1 MADNISVPITEES
14 ITVIISEGVTWDG
27 ISGKP
32 TAVAESSFIV
42 SDATP
47 FSWFVKTLAQVK
59 TILGLNLAVQTIP
72 FAIPLAI
79 DVTTYKDWKCT
90 TASGDTTLN
99 ITGEADGEA
108 GMVEIYN
115 SASGVITLG
124 TMFTKN
130 AGGGTMDSAAS
141 GDNIIAWTKSG
152 SDIIFSISQV
162 S

>member
-1 MADNISVPITEES
+1 MDNISVPITEES
-14 ITVIISEGVTWDG
+14 ITVTISEGATWDG
-27 ISGKP
+27 VSGKP
-32 TAVAESSFIV
+32 TAVEENSFIV
-42 SDATP
+42 SNPTP
-47 FSWFVKTLAQVK
+47 FAWIVKILAQVK

-90 TASGDTTLN
+90 NISGDTTVN

-108 GMVEIYN
+108 GMLEIYN
-115 SASGVITLG
+115 SASAVSTLG

-130 AGGGTMDSAAS
+130 SGGGTIDTAAS

-152 SDIIFSISQV
+152 TDIIYSISQIE
-162 S
+162 